1 MSQSALATHEEPQK
15 HLKKIEAKLKKLDD
29 LLKENF
35 KLKREI
41 ACEKK
46 RYLDL
51 MNAFVEMRNE
61 QKIREEEEEQ
71 LLSYDIADNGLETNN
86 EDFEDEFQRT
96 PMFSNKKD
104 RSQIPKSASATKI
117 PI

>member
-1 MSQSALATHEEPQK
+1 
-15 HLKKIEAKLKKLDD
+15 LKKIEAKLKKLDD

-61 QKIREEEEEQ
+61 QKIREEEEE
-71 LLSYDIADNGLETNN
+71 
-86 EDFEDEFQRT
+86 
-96 PMFSNKKD
+96 
-104 RSQIPKSASATKI
+104 
-117 PI
+117 